1 MFIIINKSKDNG
13 HIAQVICLKMAH
25 NPEVAGSNPAP
36 LPSNFPIIPQQ
47 NSKILNFAS
56 WYWIIPYAQRAV
68 MHAKETQTPHDKYG
82 VGQKHDNPEDIEE
95 GDKCFPCLS
104 KDKFSLSSS

>member
-1 MFIIINKSKDNG
+1 MVLDHPVRPESRYACKGDEHFEG
-13 HIAQVICLKMAH
+13 WLKKTEKGR
-25 NPEVAGSNPAP
+25 PF
-36 LPSNFPIIPQQ
+36 FPGDAVFPQQ
-47 NSKILNFAS
+47 EKTQKRKKIKTG
-56 WYWIIPYAQRAV
+56 
-68 MHAKETQTPHDKYG
+68 AKETQTPHDKYG